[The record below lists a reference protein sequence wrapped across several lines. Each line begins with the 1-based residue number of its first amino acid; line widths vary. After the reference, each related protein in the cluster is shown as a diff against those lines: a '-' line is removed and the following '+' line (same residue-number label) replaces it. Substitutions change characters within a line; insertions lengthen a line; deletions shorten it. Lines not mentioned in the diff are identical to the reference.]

1 MVPAPISSI
10 LSNIRVQ
17 DKKRAKPTP
26 KGRQIGVTAAEEKP
40 TTLYRYRPLGIG
52 RLPDRKPR
60 AEPAI
65 IDRELDAIE
74 QHYVF
79 CPTYPEMNDPMES
92 LYAATQRVREK
103 CDYEDFVR
111 DVQDEKLGIGI
122 ASFCEAWDNEVM
134 WAHYANGFRGICV
147 AYSVSKLMDGLD
159 DQHSLARIVY
169 GDQPF
174 SMSLNGRRNQSDS
187 ARAILSAKNP
197 MWTYE
202 REWRL
207 FAPLRGRAQ
216 HGPGVVK
223 RVYLGARMNPAD
235 RRIITGRLLAIGLE
249 VRRTRVDGYM
259 VERLPP
265 VKPPKL
271 HRCR

>member
-1 MVPAPISSI
+1 MAEIETS
-10 LSNIRVQ
+10 
-17 DKKRAKPTP
+17 AKP
-26 KGRQIGVTAAEEKP
+26 A
-40 TTLYRYRPLGIG
+40 TLYRYRPLGIR
-52 RLPDRKPR
+52 RLPSRKSR

-79 CPTYPEMNDPMES
+79 CPTYPEMNDPMEC
-92 LYAATQRVREK
+92 LYASMQRVQEK
-103 CDYEDFVR
+103 SDYQDFVPDVR
-111 DVQDEKLGIGI
+111 DKKLGIGI

-134 WAHYANGFRGICV
+134 WAHYAGGFRGICV

-159 DQHSLARIVY
+159 DRHSLVRIVY
-169 GDQPF
+169 GDSPF
-174 SMSLNGRRNQSDS
+174 NMNLAGRRDRSGC
-187 ARAILSAKNP
+187 ARAILSAKNL

-207 FAPLRGRAQ
+207 FAPFRGRAQ

-223 RVYLGARMNPAD
+223 RVYLGARMDPAD
-235 RRIITGRLLAIGLE
+235 RRIITGRLLSIGLE
-249 VRRTRVDGYM
+249 VRRTRVDGDM

-265 VKPPKL
+265 SKPPKP
-271 HRCR
+271 RCCR